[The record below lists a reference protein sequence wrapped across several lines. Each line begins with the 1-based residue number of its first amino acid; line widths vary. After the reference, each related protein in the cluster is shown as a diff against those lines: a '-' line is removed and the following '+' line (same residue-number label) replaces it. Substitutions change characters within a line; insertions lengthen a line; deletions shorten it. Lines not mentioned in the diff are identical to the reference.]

1 MSYEPIDCLLHD
13 ELEVRAT
20 RGTRC
25 AIRFRG
31 EADGD
36 TREVTD
42 RIVDVFARDGEEFIR
57 LSSGEEIRLDRLVA
71 VDGVAFGSADG
82 C

>member
-1 MSYEPIDCLLHD
+1 MTYEPIDCSLHD
-13 ELEVRAT
+13 ELEARAT

-31 EADGD
+31 ETDGD
-36 TREVTD
+36 TRQVTD

-71 VDGVAFGSADG
+71 VDGVVFDDTEG